1 MAHATTERPM
11 RRLSVAF
18 CCMFRSRSSIS
29 ESASPCCRVGH
40 GLFHVKNAHRVPV
53 GGQGMDKKCILV
65 TGLALAFC
73 SASFSGHSQESGDN
87 LVPIGSFVKVTGEDG
102 EHANGHQIRL
112 WRTGDKLVGKLIYW
126 DFNVEGQRGDFKDG
140 SIDPKTMK
148 MHFQV
153 TVERGDVAPK
163 EYYTALFNGRLRGAF
178 LEGSLKW
185 IGEAAIGRGE
195 HGVEKLK
202 LPKDKKV
209 KLLPFRTTKDWE
221 EAPLDRDETQP

>member
-1 MAHATTERPM
+1 
-11 RRLSVAF
+11 
-18 CCMFRSRSSIS
+18 
-29 ESASPCCRVGH
+29 
-40 GLFHVKNAHRVPV
+40 
-53 GGQGMDKKCILV
+53 MDKKYILV

-73 SASFSGHSQESGDN
+73 SPSFGGHSQESADN
-87 LVPIGSFVKVTGEDG
+87 IVPIGSFIKYVVPDIDG
-102 EHANGHQIRL
+102 NDEIHGHRINL
-112 WRTGDKLVGKLIYW
+112 WRTGDKLVGELTYW

-148 MHFQV
+148 MQFQV

-209 KLLPFRTTKDWE
+209 KLLPVRTTKDWE